1 MTTIVKNADVR
12 TIALGL
18 MVSRATAT
26 LPATALGAIFNITG
40 GRILIRS
47 LIGEVTT
54 QIQAQ
59 ACTVKVTSTPTT
71 GTAVDLSAVSASISG
86 LEVGGKLTLPAAAA
100 TALVVGNAGGVIG
113 EQGKWIVP
121 IGSLGITTSATN
133 TGSVKWDLIYVPID
147 AGAQVVAA

>member
-1 MTTIVKNADVR
+1 MTALIKNQDVR
-12 TIALGL
+12 TIALGI

-54 QIQAQ
+54 AIQAQ

-100 TALVVGNAGGVIG
+100 TGLVVGNAGGVIG
-113 EQGKWIVP
+113 EQAKWIVP

-147 AGAQVVAA
+147 VGAQVVAA